1 MRDAAGS
8 KATVGVSLRLRCCI
22 LAVLFFI
29 QGHESMIEDIAEIE
43 RLQNIIAR
51 AIAKLKNG
59 DAVGALGELEGTES
73 EKIDAAELLELF
85 S

>member
-1 MRDAAGS
+1 
-8 KATVGVSLRLRCCI
+8 
-22 LAVLFFI
+22 
-29 QGHESMIEDIAEIE
+29 MIEDIAEIE